1 MPRPFKNHLD
11 SVSMPANM
19 LDDMR
24 MQMLIRV
31 QGAQAFAIYVALL
44 AAISNQGGY
53 YAKLNDELILKVA
66 TQCQVSEEVVRRAI
80 DSCCTLGLFDTGM
93 AMGPKVLTSVDIQ
106 QRWLKE
112 VTRRQVDIDRYSLI
126 KDHMPQPQREEPEP
140 VDPLPPPA
148 PSQEG
153 IYNDMRSSWMWLESM
168 AMQHHMPRE
177 KILEFI
183 DEFEIHCRCIDKIH
197 DNSRAAKQHF
207 NNWLFNKQR
216 IQNEQSTTHKS
227 GTQADG
233 REQRAAAY
241 AAAIANLAA
250 QDDSR
255 AATIRRS

>member
-1 MPRPFKNHLD
+1 MSRPFKNHLD
-11 SVSMPANM
+11 SIIMPVNM

-24 MQMLIRV
+24 LQTLIRV
-31 QGAQAFAIYVALL
+31 QGAQALGIYVALL
-44 AAISNQGGY
+44 ASICGQGGY
-53 YAKLNDELILKVA
+53 YAELNDDLSLKVA
-66 TQCQVSEEVVRRAI
+66 TQCQVPEEVVRRVI

-93 AMGPKVLTSVDIQ
+93 AMGPKVLTSADIQ

-140 VDPLPPPA
+140 ADPLPPPA

-168 AMQHHMPRE
+168 AMQHHMERE
-177 KILEFI
+177 QILNFI
-183 DEFEIHCRCIDKIH
+183 DEFQNHCRCIDKIH

-207 NNWLFNKQR
+207 NNWLYNKQR
-216 IQNEQSTTHKS
+216 IENEQSTTHKS

-233 REQRAAAY
+233 RQQRAAAY

-255 AATIRRS
+255 ATTLRRS